1 MKLTPRYDGPTI
13 LTFTEPAGDLSV
25 PLLRQRRR
33 FARVLEGLDAEQW
46 AAPTRCDAWSVQ
58 DVVAHLASV
67 DGYWAL
73 SAAAALR
80 GEPTRFLDG
89 FDPVTVPEEMVD
101 GQRGQSP
108 TEVLDAYRAGVEAF
122 ADVVTGLDDEQW
134 AMPAEAPPGHVPLHV
149 MMRHALWDAW
159 VHERDALLPLGLVPQ
174 VERDEVQAS
183 LEYAAAVGPVFDLLG
198 GSSRRGALAVVG
210 TDPDVVVVVEIEDT
224 VTVRGGP
231 VPDSAVVL
239 EGPSVALLEAVSLR
253 APFPRPV
260 AESDR
265 WVLTGLAVAF
275 DQLPAG

>member
-33 FARVLEGLDAEQW
+33 FARVLEGLDAAQW

-58 DVVAHLASV
+58 DVVSHLASV

-80 GEPTRFLDG
+80 GEPTRFLEG
-89 FDPVTVPEEMVD
+89 FDPVTVPEELVD

-108 TEVLDAYRAGVEAF
+108 AEVLAAYRAGVEAF
-122 ADVVTGLDDEQW
+122 ADVVTGLDDAQW

-149 MMRHALWDAW
+149 MVRHALWDAW
-159 VHERDALLPLGLVPQ
+159 VHERDALLPLGLTPD
-174 VERDEVQAS
+174 VERDELQAS
-183 LEYAAAVGPVFDLLG
+183 LEYAAAIGPVFNIIV
-198 GSSRRGALAVVG
+198 GSPRQGVLALVGA
-210 TDPDVVVVVEIEDT
+210 DPDVEVVLEIDDT

-231 VPDSAVVL
+231 VPTGAVVL
-239 EGPSVALLEAVSLR
+239 EGPSVALLEALSLR

-260 AESDR
+260 AETDQ
-265 WVLTGLAVAF
+265 WMLTGLAVAF